1 MCQLPKDY
9 ETARGLLRY
18 STMDGGARYIVFH
31 VEPED
36 LKTAREG
43 AVVGMI
49 VPAEVDQHH
58 LDQVLGQIRDL
69 GGVRF
74 VVVPRR
80 DLTM

>member
-1 MCQLPKDY
+1 MLHELPK
-9 ETARGLLRY
+9 ESKTARGFLRY
-18 STMDGGARYIVFH
+18 STMDGGARYVVFH

-36 LKTAREG
+36 LETAREG

-58 LDQVLGQIRDL
+58 LDQVLGQIREL

-80 DLTM
+80 PTE